1 MSKQIDRRRA
11 LAMFGAVGL
20 GAVASA
26 CGGNEDD
33 GAATGE
39 TATSSST
46 SATGS
51 GGATSTTGAGGAGA
65 TVSPEL
71 FDAAGSCALTPE
83 QTEGPYYLDLDRV
96 RSDIREDR
104 QGTPL
109 RVAIRIRDNASCQP
123 VANAAVDIWHCDA
136 TGLYSGF
143 ESASTGGGGG
153 GPRPG
158 GGASS
163 STDSTRY
170 LRGTQITNRQGIVE
184 FLTVYPGW
192 YRGRTVHI
200 HCKVHL
206 NNTEV
211 LTTQLYFDEKV
222 TSEAYAA
229 EPYASDTGRDTFN
242 RDDRI
247 FSDETILTVSKDGSG
262 YLGLINLD
270 IRSA

>member
-1 MSKQIDRRRA
+1 MSKPIDRRRA
-11 LAMFGAVGL
+11 LAVFGAVGL
-20 GAVASA
+20 GAVMAA
-26 CGGNEDD
+26 CGGDD
-33 GAATGE
+33 KSDTATGD
-39 TATSSST
+39 TGDTGSSTGGSST
-46 SATGS
+46 STATAAPS
-51 GGATSTTGAGGAGA
+51 GTSTA
-65 TVSPEL
+65 TTDL
-71 FDAAGSCALTPE
+71 LDAAGSCALTPE
-83 QTEGPYYLDLDRV
+83 QTEGPYYLDIDRV

-109 RVAIRIRDNASCQP
+109 RLAIRVRENSSCNP

-153 GPRPG
+153 GRPGG

-163 STDSTRY
+163 TDTTRY
-170 LRGTQITNRQGIVE
+170 LRGTQITNAQGIVE

-211 LTTQLYFDEKV
+211 LTSQLYFDEKV
-222 TSEAYAA
+222 TSAVYASQ
-229 EPYASDTGRDTFN
+229 PYASDTGRDTLN
-242 RDDRI
+242 NNDGI
-247 FSDETILTVSKDGSG
+247 FSDETILNLSKDGAVG
-262 YLGLINLD
+262 AINLD
-270 IRSA
+270 VKSA